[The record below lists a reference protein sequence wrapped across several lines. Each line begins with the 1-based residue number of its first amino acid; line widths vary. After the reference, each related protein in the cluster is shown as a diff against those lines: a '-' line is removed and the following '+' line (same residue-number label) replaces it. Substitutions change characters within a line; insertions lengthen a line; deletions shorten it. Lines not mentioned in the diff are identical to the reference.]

1 MLDHQRGAT
10 LSTEDPSATG
20 PAKSES
26 QAALLV
32 VGLIALYALAVAA
45 AIVLFL
51 LPWVTAAV
59 GAVWAGVQWSS
70 RRAPGIFRAISII
83 WGVGLLVL
91 GVAVGLA
98 G

>member
-1 MLDHQRGAT
+1 M
-10 LSTEDPSATG
+10 STQHPTAPA

-51 LPWVTAAV
+51 VPWVTAAV
-59 GAVWAGVQWSS
+59 GAVWAGVQWSP
-70 RRAPGIFRAISII
+70 RRAPGILRAISII

-91 GVAVGLA
+91 GVVVGLA